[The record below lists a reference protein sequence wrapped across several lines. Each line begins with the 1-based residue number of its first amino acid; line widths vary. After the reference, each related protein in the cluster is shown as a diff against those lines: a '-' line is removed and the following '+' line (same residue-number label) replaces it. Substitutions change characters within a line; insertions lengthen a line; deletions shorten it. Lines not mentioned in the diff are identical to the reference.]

1 MKCCLES
8 ENDTVFTNIENIHNT
23 SNKVD
28 KILMQDFNAKY
39 INKNTN
45 SPHKN
50 IYLFNQNLL
59 KNLKSP
65 VFKKLNKRANS
76 IQLKQIYSQKKRII
90 TINSDSDIFKSELY
104 NTEN

>member
-65 VFKKLNKRANS
+65 VFKKLNVQTRYNS
-76 IQLKQIYSQKKRII
+76 NRYIHKKRG
-90 TINSDSDIFKSELY
+90 
-104 NTEN
+104 